1 MHTESPG
8 GRRFCV
14 SSSLCRIFDRV
25 SSVYLRCIFR
35 PSRYTEECIFSHDTY
50 LPPGNLPKG
59 GGVRVLVAS
68 AWQQRVHQ
76 TRGPNI
82 PRRGTR
88 VLCSREDGQ
97 QQERRAEPLQR
108 SRQQEG
114 GAVAVPVGQHSTCRG
129 RGGPRNLDQ
138 VAADA
143 RPASPLPTGHVT
155 DVSWTCRGHVSPA
168 ERALPRRH
176 RVHEQSGR
184 EGGGAVGQP
193 AAQQEES
200 HREREPEGRR
210 VARTARGRGAGC
222 S

>member
-143 RPASPLPTGHVT
+143 RPASPLP
-155 DVSWTCRGHVSPA
+155 
-168 ERALPRRH
+168 RRH